1 MRVSR
6 PTRAAARRGFT
17 ATEVIVAVA
26 VLAIAVLPILMT
38 TTSSQKNVR
47 LTEYHVIAQ
56 TRAKRLLEAYTTYG
70 LEELRGLS
78 AGGGELPAPFLQS
91 EAAAFDLPEEYRS
104 KMENFTERGFFEDL
118 QPDLGVVHVEVR
130 WTVQKRELE
139 YTLFRFVGA
148 GSPATVARPALGG
161 G

>member
-1 MRVSR
+1 MRGSAR
-6 PTRAAARRGFT
+6 PRGQRRSAFT
-17 ATEVIVAVA
+17 ATEVMVAVA

-38 TTSSQKNVR
+38 TMSSSKNIR

-78 AGGGELPAPFLQS
+78 AGGGELPPPFLQS

-104 KMENFTERGFFEDL
+104 KMENFTERGIFEDL
-118 QPDLGVVHVEVR
+118 EPDLGVVHVEVQ
-130 WTVQKRELE
+130 WSVQGRELE

-148 GSPATVARPALGG
+148 GSPATLARPALGG

>member
-1 MRVSR
+1 MRPSAR
-6 PTRAAARRGFT
+6 ARREGRWGFT
-17 ATEVIVAVA
+17 ATEVMVAVA
-26 VLAIAVLPILMT
+26 VLAVAVLPVMLT
-38 TTSSQKNVR
+38 TTSSSKNVR

-56 TRAKRLLEAYTTYG
+56 TRAKRLLEAYGTYG

-78 AGGGELPAPFLQS
+78 AGGGELPAPFLDGGGA
-91 EAAAFDLPEEYRS
+91 EFDLPEEYRR
-104 KMENFTERGFFEDL
+104 KMENFAERAYFEDL

-130 WTVQKRELE
+130 WTVEGRQLE